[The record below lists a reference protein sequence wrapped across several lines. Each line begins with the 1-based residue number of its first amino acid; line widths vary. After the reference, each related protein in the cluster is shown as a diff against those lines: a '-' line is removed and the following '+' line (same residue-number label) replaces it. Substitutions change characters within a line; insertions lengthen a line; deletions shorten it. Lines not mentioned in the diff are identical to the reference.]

1 MKYIIKINEP
11 DTKNPIFNFC
21 ITRARGIL
29 KIVSQLILLLRMILV
44 FLVLSPFVLQV
55 KAESNIT
62 TINVTETSTAERV
75 SSTMFKLL
83 SKVPTTILQNT
94 TTPTV
99 TVKESLPRLTPDN
112 FTATIKEDS
121 VSD

>member
-1 MKYIIKINEP
+1 
-11 DTKNPIFNFC
+11 
-21 ITRARGIL
+21 
-29 KIVSQLILLLRMILV
+29 MILV